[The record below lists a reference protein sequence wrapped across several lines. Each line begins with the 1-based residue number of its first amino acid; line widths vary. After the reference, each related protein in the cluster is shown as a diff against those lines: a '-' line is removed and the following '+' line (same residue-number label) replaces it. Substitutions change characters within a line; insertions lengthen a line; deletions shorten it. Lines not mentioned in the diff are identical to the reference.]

1 MHRYEA
7 HIHWKRSGGSFSDNR
22 FSRAHEWRFDG
33 GLSVPASSSPL
44 STPEPMSVAANID
57 PEEALV
63 AAASSCHMLWFLYL
77 AAKHGFVVEDY
88 TDEAYGIMDKNAEG
102 RIAITRVVLRP
113 RIEFGGE
120 RRPSAAEVDSLHHD
134 SHERCFIANSL
145 KSEVAIE
152 TG

>member
-1 MHRYEA
+1 MHKYEA
-7 HIHWKRSGGSFSDNR
+7 RIHWERQGASFLDNR

-33 GLSVPASSSPL
+33 GLSVPASSSPS

-77 AAKHGFVVEDY
+77 AGKRGFVVDSY
-88 TDEAYGIMDKNAEG
+88 TDEAYGVMAKNGDG
-102 RIAITRVVLRP
+102 RLAITRVVLRP
-113 RIEFGGE
+113 RVVFGGE
-120 RRPSAAEVDSLHHD
+120 RGPSKTEIDALHHE

-145 KSEVAIE
+145 KSEVVIE
-152 TG
+152 GN